1 MCAKTDNKKP
11 TVETPIIKKELSVA
25 EVNEIQSRRN
35 LLVMNYSNYIS
46 SEAFVQFYVM
56 ELAKKYGLDP
66 AKTVIENGTIYERQN

>member
-1 MCAKTDNKKP
+1 
-11 TVETPIIKKELSVA
+11 
-25 EVNEIQSRRN
+25 
-35 LLVMNYSNYIS
+35 MNYSNYIS